1 MENKTTTRRAFLPIL
16 LTFVVFSVLIFFFRR
31 MAAEWSTDHRVLLA
45 GNMLLFA
52 VTAISFR
59 LYTKGLRNKNAHVF
73 VRMMYGS
80 LLLKMMVCLVAVL
93 IYAVTAGPAVNRNG
107 IIGCFFL
114 YLLYT
119 FLEVRILRK
128 NA

>member
-1 MENKTTTRRAFLPIL
+1 
-16 LTFVVFSVLIFFFRR
+16 
-31 MAAEWSTDHRVLLA
+31 
-45 GNMLLFA
+45 
-52 VTAISFR
+52 
-59 LYTKGLRNKNAHVF
+59 
-73 VRMMYGS
+73 MMYGS